1 MIKQAILCVDDEA
14 ILLFA
19 LVQELKKG
27 FGDTFIYEKA
37 SDAENAFQIIG
48 DLAQDGIS
56 LILIISDWLMPG
68 IKGDAFLE
76 IVNRNNPGVKSILI
90 TGHADN
96 AAIDKVKSNPSV
108 IAVLKKPW
116 NALEL
121 QNIIRE
127 NCLEGC

>member
-14 ILLFA
+14 ILLYA

-37 SDAENAFQIIG
+37 CDADNAFQIISE
-48 DLAQDGIS
+48 LSQEGIS

-68 IKGDAFLE
+68 IKGDEFLE
-76 IVNRNNPGVKSILI
+76 IVHRNNPGIKAIMI
-90 TGHADN
+90 TGHADVT
-96 AAIDKVKSNPSV
+96 ALEKVRTNTSV
-108 IAVLKKPW
+108 IGILKKPW

-121 QNIIRE
+121 KNLISA
-127 NCLEGC
+127 NCLNGC